1 MRNVRA
7 VYTEYNIMPSL
18 QLHQLRVAA
27 VAKLICQ
34 GFSSEGGSASG
45 GQKPVDERVVV
56 LACLFHD
63 MGNIIKSDLKYFPEF
78 IEPKGL
84 KYWEK
89 VKREF
94 ISKFGPKP
102 HEANV
107 AIAEKIGLPDASVV
121 LIDSISFSKLAEV
134 VADDSHERKIM
145 QYADLRVGPHGI
157 LPLTDRIAEG
167 RKRYNTTRTER
178 SYYESDEGFGG
189 LARAAEELEKQVF
202 AGMRLKPEDVTD
214 TSIAQLI
221 EELWEYTVG

>member
-1 MRNVRA
+1 MRTARA
-7 VYTEYNIMPSL
+7 IYTDYKIIPSL

-27 VAKLICQ
+27 VAKLMCQ
-34 GFSSEGGSASG
+34 GFK
-45 GQKPVDERVVV
+45 KPVDERVVV

-78 IEPKGL
+78 IEPEGFEH
-84 KYWEK
+84 WEK

-107 AIAEKIGLPDASVV
+107 AIAKKIGLPDSSVA